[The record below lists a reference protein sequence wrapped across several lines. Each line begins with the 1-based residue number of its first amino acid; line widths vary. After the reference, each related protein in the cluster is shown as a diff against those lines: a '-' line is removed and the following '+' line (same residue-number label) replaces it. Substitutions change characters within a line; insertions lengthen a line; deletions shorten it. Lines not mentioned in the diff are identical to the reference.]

1 MCQIYICTCTY
12 VKTNGNI
19 FWSESLSES
28 RKTKINLII
37 RYFIYT
43 HVHVHM
49 QNKWEYF
56 FKRVPFRISQ
66 DVCLIP
72 LELLPPKYSWKT
84 EFIREWKNWVYPR
97 MFGTNS
103 DQTNF
108 SIWIWLRETGNLSS
122 RFAGCREGSISVAS
136 VATRNRKMNSLL
148 FFNTRFFSLMYETLL
163 VFMWH
168 DSCTCDMTH
177 VHNIN
182 CKLKVDH
189 PTLFQYTL
197 FRFNVYVKLVMY
209 MWHDSCKCDMTHV
222 HDINCK
228 LISLYCFNVQVLSH
242 VYE

>member
-1 MCQIYICTCTY
+1 MGTFFEVSPFQNLAKRKIIWLSDISYIHMYMYIC
-12 VKTNGNI
+12 KINGNI
-19 FWSESLSES
+19 FLSESLSES
-28 RKTKINLII
+28 RRTYVWFHWNCSPLNI
-37 RYFIYT
+37 REKLSLSE
-43 HVHVHM
+43 
-49 QNKWEYF
+49 NG
-56 FKRVPFRISQ
+56 
-66 DVCLIP
+66 
-72 LELLPPKYSWKT
+72 KT